1 MLILLSVKSTK
12 LKFITRRINM
22 RMLIKATIPTEKGNA
37 SLVDGSMMTSFES
50 ILEDLKPEAV
60 YLTIENGARTMLLII
75 NMEESSEML
84 GIVEPLFLSMGAHL
98 TLTPVATAE
107 DFEKA
112 GPGLGEVIQKYA
124 S

>member
-1 MLILLSVKSTK
+1 
-12 LKFITRRINM
+12 M

-37 SLVDGSMMTSFES
+37 SLVDGSMAANFES

-60 YLTIENGARTMLLII
+60 YLTIENGSRTMLLII
-75 NMEESSEML
+75 NMEESSDMM
-84 GIVEPLFLSMGAHL
+84 GIVEPLFLAMEAHI

-107 DFEKA
+107 DFAKA
-112 GPGLGEVIQKYA
+112 GPGLGAVIEKYA